1 MVVKTKYLAA
11 IYADKSWAEIVK
23 SNPKLWQLDPEWPKA
38 DKSMTY
44 VLSARKVEIF
54 SFMMTNTFFHQDW
67 AAGGMHSCIINY

>member
-23 SNPKLWQLDPEWPKA
+23 SNPKLGQLDPKWPKA

-54 SFMMTNTFFHQDW
+54 SYMMTNIFLHQDW
-67 AAGGMHSCIINY
+67 APGGMWDAFVYN